1 MVFVEVDVGVVVAVA
16 VVVAVVVAVAV
27 AVVVGVV
34 LSMRAM
40 IDAEL
45 CYCIHRGGTD
55 PSKIPHWDD
64 LTDQQRETIRHC
76 IEIAL
81 SRTGK

>member
-1 MVFVEVDVGVVVAVA
+1 MLTE
-16 VVVAVVVAVAV
+16 
-27 AVVVGVV
+27 
-34 LSMRAM
+34 
-40 IDAEL
+40 AEL

-81 SRTGK
+81 SRIYETDY